1 MSVKNITK
9 KQYSTKDTR
18 QHTASKLEP
27 LIKKKKKKSSRHYDV
42 YIII

>member
-27 LIKKKKKKSSRHYDV
+27 LIKKKKKSSRHYNV